1 MADARGGAGG
11 TAGLSGLGA
20 VCGVVLGEY
29 GCPSVSV
36 AVAVRGE
43 VVLAEAY
50 GFADVAAGRAALP
63 RTAYA
68 LASISKPFTA
78 TAVCVAVDEGL
89 IGLDEPVPVAGD
101 SPWGEPTV
109 RQLLRHRGGFGMH
122 YDFHYGADEPAVDAE
137 RYARLRRAPGSGY
150 EYANL
155 GFRALGR
162 LLERVSGQPLGS
174 FVRERVFEPLGLH
187 NCHLAP
193 ACPGPAPS
201 AVRYT
206 VDGRPYPRVM
216 GTSHPGATLGWA
228 PAPELALFGQS
239 YARLL
244 KPATVAAMRDGVPI
258 NACLGY
264 GLGWC
269 VSYGDGPL
277 VISHGGGM
285 GGAAAMLVTVPDRE
299 LSVAVL
305 TNSTDKAARDA
316 VVQYVM
322 SALVPDYRPELI
334 SPLTQDPAR
343 PAELPPGPWSGRI
356 VAPERDIP
364 TEVRVLPDSG
374 VELSV
379 DGERVTGP
387 ADASAEWDLRAD
399 LPLQLPTA
407 DARLAGP
414 RLGLAL
420 RLDGT
425 GRALTGV
432 AYAYKNGDAEGLMG
446 NFLSH
451 SCELTR
457 R

>member
-1 MADARGGAGG
+1 MVYTQDGAGGAGVL
-11 TAGLSGLGA
+11 AGLGA
-20 VCGVVLGEY
+20 VCAGVLGEH

-36 AVAVRGE
+36 AVAERGE
-43 VVLAEAY
+43 VVLAEAF
-50 GFADVAAGRAALP
+50 GFADVAAGRAASP
-63 RTAYA
+63 QTAYA

-122 YDFHYGADEPAVDAE
+122 YDFHHGADEPAVDAE

-162 LLERVSGQPLGS
+162 LLEKAGGQPLGS
-174 FVRERVFEPLGLH
+174 FVRERVFEPLGLR
-187 NCHLAP
+187 NCLLAP
-193 ACPGPAPS
+193 AYPGPAPS

-258 NACLGY
+258 NAQLGY

-269 VSYGDGPL
+269 VSYGDGPS

-285 GGAAAMLVTVPDRE
+285 GGVAAMLVTVPDRE

-305 TNSTDKAARDA
+305 TNSTNKAARDA

-343 PAELPPGPWSGRI
+343 PAELPPGVWSGRI

-364 TEVRVLPDSG
+364 TEVRVLPDGG
-374 VELSV
+374 VEASV

-407 DARLAGP
+407 DARLGGP

-420 RLDGT
+420 RLDGA
-425 GRALTGV
+425 GRELTGV